1 MTTLRG
7 AFLLS
12 RVRKCFKED
21 LAFEQ
26 FIQNAE
32 VVGLELWTLASLQD
46 DDDDD
51 DHGDDGDVDDDDDD
65 DHGDST
71 SALK

>member
-12 RVRKCFKED
+12 GVRKCFKED

-51 DHGDDGDVDDDDDD
+51 DHSDDDDDDDDD